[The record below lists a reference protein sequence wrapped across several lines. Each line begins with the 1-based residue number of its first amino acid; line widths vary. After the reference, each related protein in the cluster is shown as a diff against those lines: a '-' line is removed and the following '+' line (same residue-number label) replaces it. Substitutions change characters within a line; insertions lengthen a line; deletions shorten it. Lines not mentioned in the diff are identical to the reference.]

1 MFSTFVGVDRAM
13 YNRPSSIE
21 FQVYVDGEKEYESGI
36 MHSKDAQQF
45 VEVDLVGAKELKL
58 VATAGGDTNGSDH
71 ANWADAKLYFV
82 NTDRVDTTDLV
93 KAAEEAKKVNKDD
106 YTEESVKVLE
116 DKLANAE
123 DLLKEENSSQEV
135 IDIATSELQ
144 ESIKGLVRINLD
156 EVINI
161 SDEYLAKS
169 LSKALGKEDNFTIGD
184 MRKLTNF
191 NVDYGVVSLEGLQYA
206 KKLETISGENNEIRD
221 LRPISKLENLKEVNF
236 NNQFVKVGE
245 LKSVDDVVKVNTE
258 VYNRSGKNVATKV
271 KLVDNKG
278 NLVKEHIIDKNTKEI
293 DVDVR
298 GIQSGFYGVHVTFE
312 YVELSG
318 TLLYMVII

>member
-1 MFSTFVGVDRAM
+1 M
-13 YNRPSSIE
+13 
-21 FQVYVDGEKEYESGI
+21 
-36 MHSKDAQQF
+36 
-45 VEVDLVGAKELKL
+45 
-58 VATAGGDTNGSDH
+58 
-71 ANWADAKLYFV
+71 
-82 NTDRVDTTDLV
+82 
-93 KAAEEAKKVNKDD
+93 
-106 YTEESVKVLE
+106 
-116 DKLANAE
+116 
-123 DLLKEENSSQEV
+123 
-135 IDIATSELQ
+135 
-144 ESIKGLVRINLD
+144 
-156 EVINI
+156 
-161 SDEYLAKS
+161 
-169 LSKALGKEDNFTIGD
+169 
-184 MRKLTNF
+184 
-191 NVDYGVVSLEGLQYA
+191 
-206 KKLETISGENNEIRD
+206 
-221 LRPISKLENLKEVNF
+221 ENLKEVNF

>member
-21 FQVYVDGEKEYESGI
+21 FQVYVDGEKEYESCI

-82 NTDRVDTTDLV
+82 NTDRVDITDLV
-93 KAAEEAKKVNKDD
+93 KAVEEAKKDD

-135 IDIATSELQ
+135 IDTATSKLQ

-206 KKLETISGENNEIRD
+206 KKTRNN
-221 LRPISKLENLKEVNF
+221 KW
-236 NNQFVKVGE
+236 
-245 LKSVDDVVKVNTE
+245 
-258 VYNRSGKNVATKV
+258 
-271 KLVDNKG
+271 
-278 NLVKEHIIDKNTKEI
+278 
-293 DVDVR
+293 
-298 GIQSGFYGVHVTFE
+298 
-312 YVELSG
+312 
-318 TLLYMVII
+318 